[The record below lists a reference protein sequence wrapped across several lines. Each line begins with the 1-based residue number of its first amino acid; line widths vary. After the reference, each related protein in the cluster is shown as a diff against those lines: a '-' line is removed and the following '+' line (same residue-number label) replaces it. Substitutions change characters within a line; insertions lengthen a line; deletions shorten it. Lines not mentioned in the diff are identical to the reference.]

1 MGTKFAPVYA
11 TLTIG
16 YLEIKLYKKV
26 TEVFGNEFGQNFQTN
41 WKRFLDDC
49 FVPWTKSVHELERL
63 HSILNNL
70 HTDIKFTLQYSN
82 TEQSFLDVLVKNL
95 NGKIETD
102 IYFNTKTQIVGSICC
117 FSLVIRGIL
126 K

>member
-11 TLTIG
+11 TRTIG
-16 YLEIKLYKKV
+16 YLKIKLYKKV
-26 TEVFGNEFGQNFQTN
+26 TEVFGNEFGQTLQTN

-63 HSILNNL
+63 HSILNDL

-82 TEQSFLDVLVKNL
+82 TEQSFLDVLVKKPKWKN
-95 NGKIETD
+95 
-102 IYFNTKTQIVGSICC
+102 
-117 FSLVIRGIL
+117 
-126 K
+126 